1 MRASRWAIRWHPF
14 SCPRRRNNI
23 RFNAYISSRF
33 RIYPRFEYI
42 PFANRLWIVAR
53 SIRLQA
59 SPAFFDT
66 SSRNKRRKSFICD
79 VGELAFFAD
88 LNVQT
93 MQTYGRDLYESIGET
108 KVAGINRGFSPTR
121 EEIDLSW
128 SRSIGSIRGWRDIS
142 FASEKKKKEFSSNE
156 RKQQYSPHDSS
167 IKGIGK
173 ERGYYV
179 HA

>member
-1 MRASRWAIRWHPF
+1 
-14 SCPRRRNNI
+14 
-23 RFNAYISSRF
+23 
-33 RIYPRFEYI
+33 
-42 PFANRLWIVAR
+42 
-53 SIRLQA
+53 
-59 SPAFFDT
+59 
-66 SSRNKRRKSFICD
+66 
-79 VGELAFFAD
+79 
-88 LNVQT
+88 

-121 EEIDLSW
+121 EETDLSW

-156 RKQQYSPHDSS
+156 RKQQYSPRDSS